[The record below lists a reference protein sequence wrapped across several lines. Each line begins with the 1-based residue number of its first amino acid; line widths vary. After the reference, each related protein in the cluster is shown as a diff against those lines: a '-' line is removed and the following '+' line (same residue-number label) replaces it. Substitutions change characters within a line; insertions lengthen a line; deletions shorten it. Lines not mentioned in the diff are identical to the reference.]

1 MEIESNLK
9 FGIDLY
15 LKTAIFAECKWTNE
29 KVDVGV
35 LELLEKRAGMFN
47 YKNTYLYLFAKSG
60 FTKGC
65 IDRAG
70 KIGKVRLVSYKIL
83 KKRCSF
89 HNEKPRFL

>member
-1 MEIESNLK
+1 MIIYSD

-15 LKTAIFAECKWTNE
+15 LKTAIFAEGKWTNE

-47 YKNTYLYLFAKSG
+47 CKNTYLYLFAKSG

-65 IDRAG
+65 IDRAV
-70 KIGKVRLVSYKIL
+70 KTGKVKLISYKDIV
-83 KKRCSF
+83 K
-89 HNEKPRFL
+89 EI